1 MRSARLRL
9 GLMLGALLALA
20 AFVSPAAYAGTE
32 WVGGASNG
40 GHPEPNWSAGGNFTD
55 VGSGD
60 ELIFPQLSTNA
71 VACSST
77 KACYKSHNDAS
88 DTPNISVDAGTIKFD
103 DGRDYEVTGSA
114 IELDSGFLAEP
125 DAEIATALNGVVG
138 VDCSEWA
145 IPLALTAE
153 QTWRFK
159 GPDCGTDFKG
169 TIVDG
174 APSDHFPLT
183 IDLGDSE
190 AASSYTGGLALEST
204 VAVGNIVVNG
214 ENSAVNPKDN
224 GIFSFGV
231 PFSTEE
237 PGSLDFPGAHVP
249 SYESQGTSLTLN
261 TTQWEGAGESTAI
274 TSVDSDASIGNQF
287 EETGQSASLIFVPK
301 VGQLHVNG
309 DVTFKAGSTAKP
321 GKPERNHLYFFV
333 AGEDSPAVPGVDYS
347 QLSATGK
354 VHLDGAADL
363 GDYSP
368 EGQSGASIYT
378 SLDGGSDGLCE
389 SLPVGAGYTLIHA
402 DEGITGEFANAPQG
416 ARVPISSLCDL
427 GGAGGGVP
435 VAQTIEI
442 GYDAD
447 DVTATVVDAP
457 ESEFEFESETEPE
470 VGGGNGKEPE
480 TTGGGSSSPP
490 GEAPV
495 GPLPPAGPLPAGPTL
510 PVVLP
515 AAPMLIPPPNTAI
528 GKVKIA
534 KNKAK
539 VTFNGTGFG
548 KLTFLC
554 RLDKAKKE
562 KPCSSPETLSKLSPG
577 KHTLH
582 VRAVDSRGVS
592 DPTPAS
598 ISFKIKP

>member
-1 MRSARLRL
+1 M
-9 GLMLGALLALA
+9 
-20 AFVSPAAYAGTE
+20 
-32 WVGGASNG
+32 
-40 GHPEPNWSAGGNFTD
+40 
-55 VGSGD
+55 
-60 ELIFPQLSTNA
+60 
-71 VACSST
+71 
-77 KACYKSHNDAS
+77 
-88 DTPNISVDAGTIKFD
+88 
-103 DGRDYEVTGSA
+103 
-114 IELDSGFLAEP
+114 
-125 DAEIATALNGVVG
+125 
-138 VDCSEWA
+138 
-145 IPLALTAE
+145 
-153 QTWRFK
+153 
-159 GPDCGTDFKG
+159 
-169 TIVDG
+169 
-174 APSDHFPLT
+174 
-183 IDLGDSE
+183 
-190 AASSYTGGLALEST
+190 
-204 VAVGNIVVNG
+204 VAVGDVVVNG

-231 PFSTEE
+231 PLSTEP
-237 PGSLDFPGAHVP
+237 PGSLDFPGSSVP
-249 SYESQGTSLTLN
+249 GYKPEGTSLALN

-287 EETGQSASLIFVPK
+287 EDTGQSASLIFLPK
-301 VGQLHVNG
+301 VGQLQVHG
-309 DVTFKAGSTAKP
+309 DVTFKAGATAKA

-333 AGEDSPAVPGVDYS
+333 AGVDSPTVPGVDYS

-354 VHLDGAADL
+354 VHLNGAADL

-389 SLPVGAGYTLIHA
+389 SLPAGSNYTLIHA

-457 ESEFEFESETEPE
+457 ESEFESESETESE
-470 VGGGNGKEPE
+470 VGGETGKEPE
-480 TTGGGSSSPP
+480 TKGGGSPSPP

-495 GPLPPAGPLPAGPTL
+495 GPSPPAGPLPAGPTL
-510 PVVLP
+510 PVVFP
-515 AAPMLIPPPNTAI
+515 APTLIPPPNTAI
-528 GKVKIA
+528 GKVKVG
-534 KNKAK
+534 KGKAK
-539 VTFNGTGFG
+539 VTFSGAGGVG

-577 KHTLH
+577 KHTLR

-598 ISFKIKP
+598 VSFKIKS

>member
-9 GLMLGALLALA
+9 GLTVGALLALA
-20 AFVSPAAYAGTE
+20 AFTSPVAYAGTE

-40 GHPEPNWSAGGNFTD
+40 GHPEPNWSAGENFTSA
-55 VGSGD
+55 GPGN
-60 ELIFPQLSTNA
+60 ELIFPQLSTNT

-77 KACYKSHNDAS
+77 KACYESNNNGGDPDYGS
-88 DTPNISVDAGTIKFD
+88 IKFD
-103 DGRDYEVTGSA
+103 DGRDYHVRGNGVL
-114 IELDSGFLAEP
+114 LDDGFIAEP
-125 DAEIATALNGVVG
+125 DAEVPKSEPG

-159 GPDCGTDFKG
+159 GPDCGIDFKG

-190 AASSYTGGLALEST
+190 ATSSYIGGVALEST

-231 PFSTEE
+231 PFSTEG
-237 PGSLDFPGAHVP
+237 PGSLDFPGSSIP
-249 SYESQGTSLTLN
+249 GYESQGTSLTLN
-261 TTQWEGAGESTAI
+261 TIQWEGAGESTAI

-309 DVTFKAGSTAKP
+309 DVTFKAGSTVKP

-333 AGEDSPAVPGVDYS
+333 AGVDSPAAPDVDYS

-354 VHLDGAADL
+354 VHLDGTADL

-447 DVTATVVDAP
+447 DVTATVKDEP
-457 ESEFEFESETEPE
+457 ETEFEAESETEPE
-470 VGGGNGKEPE
+470 VGGGAGKEPE
-480 TTGGGSSSPP
+480 TKGGGSSSPT
-490 GEAPV
+490 GEGTPPSAPIT
-495 GPLPPAGPLPAGPTL
+495 PAPSAAGPTL
-510 PVVLP
+510 PVVFPTVP
-515 AAPMLIPPPNTAI
+515 ALAPPPNTSI
-528 GKVKIA
+528 GKVKLG
-534 KNKAK
+534 KNRAK
-539 VTFNGTGFG
+539 VTFSGTGFG
-548 KLTFLC
+548 KLKFLC
-554 RLDKAKKE
+554 QLDKAKKE
-562 KPCSSPETLSKLSPG
+562 KPCSSPETLSKLAPG
-577 KHTLH
+577 KHTLR

-598 ISFKIKP
+598 ISFKIKS

>member
-9 GLMLGALLALA
+9 GLTLGALLALA
-20 AFVSPAAYAGTE
+20 AFISPAAYAGTE

-40 GHPEPNWSAGGNFTD
+40 GHPEPNWSDSENFIDAGPSN
-55 VGSGD
+55 

-71 VACSST
+71 VACSPT
-77 KACYKSHNDAS
+77 KACYESNNNGGDPDYGS
-88 DTPNISVDAGTIKFD
+88 IKFD
-103 DGRDYEVTGSA
+103 DGRDYHVRGNGVL
-114 IELDSGFLAEP
+114 LDSGFLAEP
-125 DAEIATALNGVVG
+125 DVEVPKSESG

-159 GPDCGTDFKG
+159 GPDCGIDFKG

-183 IDLGDSE
+183 IDLGNGE

-204 VAVGNIVVNG
+204 VAVGDVVVNG

-231 PFSTEE
+231 PFSTEP
-237 PGSLDFPGAHVP
+237 PGSLDFPGSSVP
-249 SYESQGTSLTLN
+249 GYESQGTSLTLN
-261 TTQWEGAGESTAI
+261 TVQWEGAGESTAI

-287 EETGQSASLIFVPK
+287 EDTGQSASLIFLPK
-301 VGQLHVNG
+301 VGQLHVNS
-309 DVTFKAGSTAKP
+309 DVTFKAGATAKA

-333 AGEDSPAVPGVDYS
+333 AGVDSPTVPGVDYS

-354 VHLDGAADL
+354 VHLNGAADL

-368 EGQSGASIYT
+368 EGESGASIYT
-378 SLDGGSDGLCE
+378 SLDGGSVSSCQ
-389 SLPVGAGYTLIHA
+389 SLPVGASYTLIHA

-457 ESEFEFESETEPE
+457 ESELEFESETEPE
-470 VGGGNGKEPE
+470 VGGGAGKEPE
-480 TTGGGSSSPP
+480 TKGGGSSSPT
-490 GEAPV
+490 GEDTPSPAPIT
-495 GPLPPAGPLPAGPTL
+495 PSPSPAGPTL
-510 PVVLP
+510 PVVFLP
-515 AAPMLIPPPNTAI
+515 APSLIPPPNTTIA
-528 GKVKIA
+528 KVKIA
-534 KNKAK
+534 KDKAK
-539 VTFNGTGFG
+539 VTFSGTGFG
-548 KLTFLC
+548 KLKFLC
-554 RLDKAKKE
+554 QLDKAKKE
-562 KPCSSPETLSKLSPG
+562 KPCSSPETFAKLAPG
-577 KHTLH
+577 KHTLR
-582 VRAVDSRGVS
+582 VRAVDSRGVP

-598 ISFKIKP
+598 VSFKIKS